1 MESSPELQPL
11 IENINNAQIF
21 VKSRSHFSPVLHTT
35 SRALLRLSQFLGRP
49 LRLAV
54 LGESNAGKT
63 TITNLIAGGI
73 TLPVLPVANTRLPT
87 LLRYAPVPR
96 IEALCENGQKFTL
109 TPDNELLVP
118 NILRLEVGLPSEYLR
133 RVEVLDFPGS
143 ANPLFHADMAVIP
156 RQGVD
161 AVIWATVATQAWRET
176 ERRAWSKLPQRLRRR
191 GILAVTQCD
200 LVRDETD
207 FSKLKARLKLV
218 QEEHFVALCF
228 VAAERKSEMAAAGSE
243 QHSPAAL
250 RNEVER
256 LRQGFNAERGRKAV
270 HLTRRIASRAL
281 ARMESPLEGQGMRA
295 VEPVRSEM

>member
-1 MESSPELQPL
+1 MKSSPELQPL
-11 IENINNAQIF
+11 IETLNNAQIF
-21 VKSRSHFSPVLHTT
+21 LRSRTHLYPILRTT
-35 SRALLRLSQFLGRP
+35 SRALQRLSKVLGRP
-49 LRLAV
+49 LRVAV
-54 LGESNAGKT
+54 LGESNSGKT
-63 TITNLIAGGI
+63 TITNFIAGEI

-96 IEALCENGQKFTL
+96 IEALCENGRKFTL
-109 TPDNELLVP
+109 TPNDELLVP

-143 ANPLFHADMAVIP
+143 ANPLFHSDVAVIP

-207 FSKLKARLKLV
+207 FSKLKARLKLIR
-218 QEEHFVALCF
+218 EEHFAALCF
-228 VAAERKSEMAAAGSE
+228 VAAERKNEMAEADSE
-243 QHSPAAL
+243 QHSPTAL

-256 LRQGFNAERGRKAV
+256 LREDFYAERGRKAV

-281 ARMESPLEGQGMRA
+281 GRMEPVLESQGMRA

>member
-1 MESSPELQPL
+1 MKSYLDLQPL
-11 IENINNAQIF
+11 IETLNNAQKF
-21 VKSRSHFSPVLHTT
+21 LASSTHNTPVLHTT
-35 SRALLRLSQFLGRP
+35 SRALLRLSRILGRP

-54 LGESNAGKT
+54 LGESNSGKT
-63 TITNLIAGGI
+63 TITNFIARGI

-96 IEALCENGQKFTL
+96 IEALFQNGQKVAL
-109 TPDNELLVP
+109 TPNDEFLVP
-118 NILRLEVGLPSEYLR
+118 NILRLEVGLPSEHLR

-143 ANPLFHADMAVIP
+143 ANPLFHADVAMIP

-176 ERRAWSKLPQRLRRR
+176 ERQAWSKLPQRLRRR

-207 FSKLKARLKLV
+207 FSKLKARLQLV
-218 QEEHFVALCF
+218 QEEHFRALCF
-228 VAAERKSEMAAAGSE
+228 VAAERKSQMAEAGSE

-256 LRQGFNAERGRKAV
+256 LRQGFNAERGRRAV
-270 HLTRRIASRAL
+270 QLTRRIASKAL
-281 ARMESPLEGQGMRA
+281 VRLEPPA
-295 VEPVRSEM
+295 